1 MKIVSLK
8 LLPAVQC
15 HWHQLHTPGKI
26 KFHNIIH
33 VNCQTLCINHRLEQ
47 LN

>member
-15 HWHQLHTPGKI
+15 HWHQLRTPGKI

-33 VNCQTLCINHRLEQ
+33 VKNFGINHRLKQ